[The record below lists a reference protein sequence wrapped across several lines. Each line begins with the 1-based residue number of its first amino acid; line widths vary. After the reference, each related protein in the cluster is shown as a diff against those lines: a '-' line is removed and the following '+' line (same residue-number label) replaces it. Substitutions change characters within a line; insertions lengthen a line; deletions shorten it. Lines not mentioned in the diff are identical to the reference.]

1 VPINRPAIGD
11 MFDYFD
17 FKHALATA
25 VAVPASAASV
35 RTSHRPELI
44 TNAMR

>member
-1 VPINRPAIGD
+1 

-17 FKHALATA
+17 FIHPTATVA
-25 VAVPASAASV
+25 AVPASAAPI
-35 RTSHRPELI
+35 RTSHRPELV